1 MAIVPL
7 PLNVSIGNLPSPDN
21 IVIDAFDKALQ
32 NNMEQSSSRY
42 FGYIAECYINFP
54 KESIIGD
61 GNTSGNMEN
70 CNVL

>member
-7 PLNVSIGNLPSPDN
+7 PLNVSIENLPSSDN

-32 NNMEQSSSRY
+32 NNIQHPSSRF
-42 FGYIAECYINFP
+42 FGYIAECYMNYP
-54 KESIIGD
+54 KESIVGD
-61 GNTSGNMEN
+61 GNISGNMEN